1 MTIND
6 LETLRR
12 RQIHDLLYMA
22 LIEIRQLGGDLKSRP
37 VFGLANLLHNVPLEL
52 EQVAKREMTYEEL
65 FDSPNVRAKQSKCQK
80 WLDDQIKWLETHR
93 THP

>member
-12 RQIHDLLYMA
+12 RQIHDLLHIA

-37 VFGLANLLHNVPLEL
+37 VFGLANLHHNVPLEL
-52 EQVAKREMTYEEL
+52 EQVARE
-65 FDSPNVRAKQSKCQK
+65 R
-80 WLDDQIKWLETHR
+80 
-93 THP
+93 